1 MDDPELRT
9 FVKTFR
15 ELAGLSQQLLA
26 ERVGISRQS
35 LSAIESGRQS
45 PSTTLALKLAA
56 VLDCEVE
63 DLFALNHQGQIEVDL
78 IELEATDPLGPDS
91 FRGGRVNVA
100 KIDERYVAH
109 HLRDGSAKG
118 ADAILTPPAPSS
130 HKISCQLLRPI
141 PDIDAHILISGC
153 APLFGIVAEHANRRL
168 RRGRMTWL
176 PQNTERALQ
185 LLGDTQ
191 VHAAGI
197 HQPDQDNEKFEEFLA
212 QQLPT
217 FDLQIVNLA
226 RWRQGILVQHNHQ
239 GGIHELADL
248 HRPGLRI
255 ARREAGSEASRLL
268 NSGGDPFTSCV
279 QGPLVT
285 SHEQVAQLIA
295 CGAADAGIA
304 IESMAIAY
312 GLKFIPLSEERFD
325 IILRR
330 EEHYDRSTQHL
341 LSTLAERSYRDE
353 AASLPGYDLS
363 LSGESKF
370 IETGS

>member
-1 MDDPELRT
+1 MADPELRT
-9 FVKTFR
+9 FIKTYR

-35 LSAIESGRQS
+35 LSSIESGRQS
-45 PSTTLALKLAA
+45 PSTTLALKLAR

-63 DLFALNHQGQIEVDL
+63 DLFVLNHLGQLEVDL
-78 IELEATDPLGPDS
+78 IELDATDPNRHHS
-91 FRGGRVNVA
+91 IRGGRVTVA
-100 KIDERYVAH
+100 RIDEHYIAH
-109 HLRDGSAKG
+109 HLRDGSTQG
-118 ADAILTPPAPSS
+118 AEAILTPSSPSS
-130 HKISCQLLRPI
+130 DKVSCQLLRPI
-141 PDIDAHILISGC
+141 ADIDAHILISGC
-153 APLFGIVAEHANRRL
+153 APLFSIVAEHANRRL

-176 PQNTERALQ
+176 PQNTQRALQ
-185 LLGDTQ
+185 FLGDAQ

-197 HQPDQDNEKFEEFLA
+197 HQPDQGSKKFEEFLA
-212 QQLPT
+212 QQLPG
-217 FDLQIVNLA
+217 FALQIVNLV

-248 HRPGLRI
+248 HRPELRI

-268 NSGGDPFTSCV
+268 NSGAETFASCL

-330 EEHYDRSTQHL
+330 EENYDRSTQHL
-341 LSTLAERSYRDE
+341 LDTLAEPSYRDE

-363 LSGESKF
+363 LSGQSKF
-370 IETGS
+370 IEASS